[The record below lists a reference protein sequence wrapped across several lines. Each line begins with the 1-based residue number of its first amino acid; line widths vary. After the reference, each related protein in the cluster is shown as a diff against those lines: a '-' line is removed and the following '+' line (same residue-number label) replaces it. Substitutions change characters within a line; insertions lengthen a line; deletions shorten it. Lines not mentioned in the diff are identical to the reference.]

1 MAAAA
6 AVPHLQ
12 AAEADHAVHHLSDAE
27 TVTEVV
33 EGVVLVVVMDTE
45 LEKQKGAGHIEQHG
59 RRRCAVK
66 CGGEGGVPGS
76 HQPSLERDGVDV
88 EVFDQS
94 QVVVH
99 VFQAAQHLEEPQ
111 NPSR

>member
-1 MAAAA
+1 M
-6 AVPHLQ
+6 
-12 AAEADHAVHHLSDAE
+12 
-27 TVTEVV
+27 

-59 RRRCAVK
+59 CYGCAVK
-66 CGGEGGVPGS
+66 CGAVPGS

-99 VFQAAQHLEEPQ
+99 VFQTAQHLEEPQ
-111 NPSR
+111 NPSANGRPLHSANVLTVSIKQPLIHTVSLKYG